1 MDIVGVGGYGE
12 VGRNMTFAQV
22 GQEAAIFDIG
32 FNIQKLSDFEET
44 GGDRKLATKQSM
56 VKAEAI
62 ADDSVLAS
70 YKQNVKSIL
79 ISHCHLDHCGA
90 IPFMANDYRA
100 PVIGTPFTMEV
111 INNLLKDDAIKIKN
125 KLHRINNGTTTKI
138 SDTLEVEF
146 INITHST
153 PSTSLIALHTKE
165 GIILY
170 ANDFKLDD
178 HPILGQKPDYKR
190 IKELGDSGKVRA
202 VVLDACYSNTPGI
215 TPSEKVAREMLREV
229 MLEEDH
235 HGKAVV
241 ISCTASHLA
250 RIKSIQEFSHKMGRE
265 LVIAGRSFLK
275 YISAAEAM
283 GISHYTKETNIWG
296 YRSEIAKQLQKI
308 SKRGLDKYVIL
319 VTGGQGEPH
328 SVLSRMITGEI
339 PITFQPDDAIIF
351 SNKTIPTPINIK
363 NREHMEKRLVDHK
376 LRLFKDVHSSGH
388 CYRED
393 LRAFIKMCNP
403 EHIIPC
409 QGEPK
414 MLEGLKTLGIEMG
427 YNSKRL
433 HVLQN
438 GQKITI

>member
-1 MDIVGVGGYGE
+1 MDIIGVGGYGE

-44 GGDRKLATKQSM
+44 GGDRKLATKQHLI
-56 VKAEAI
+56 KAEAV
-62 ADDSVLAS
+62 ADDTVLAS
-70 YKQNVKSIL
+70 YKNNVKGIL
-79 ISHCHLDHCGA
+79 VSHCHLDHCGA
-90 IPFMANDYRA
+90 IPFMANEYKA
-100 PVIGTPFTMEV
+100 PIVGTPFTMEV
-111 INNLLKDDAIKIKN
+111 INNLLRDDNIKIKN
-125 KLHRINNGTTTKI
+125 KLHRINNGTTLKI
-138 SDTLEVEF
+138 SDNLELEF

-170 ANDFKLDD
+170 ANDFKLDN

-202 VVLDACYSNTPGI
+202 VVLDACYSNTPGK
-215 TPSEKVAREMLREV
+215 TPSEKVAREMLKEV
-229 MLEEDH
+229 MLEEDLQ
-235 HGKAVV
+235 GRALV
-241 ISCTASHLA
+241 ISCTASHMA
-250 RIKSIQEFSHKMGRE
+250 RIKSIQEFSHKIGRE
-265 LVIAGRSFLK
+265 LVVAGRSFLK

-283 GISHYTKETNIWG
+283 GISHYTKGTQIWG
-296 YRSEIAKQLQKI
+296 HRAEIAKNFKKI
-308 SKRGLDKYVIL
+308 AKNGLDKYVVL
-319 VTGGQGEPH
+319 ATGGQGEPH
-328 SVLSRMITGEI
+328 SVLGRMTTGEL
-339 PITFQPDDAIIF
+339 PFAFQRDDAIIF
-351 SNKTIPTPINIK
+351 SNKVIPTEINIR
-363 NREHMEKRLVDHK
+363 NRAQMEKKLVDNK

-393 LRAFIKMCNP
+393 LREFIKLCNP

-414 MLEGLKTLGIEMG
+414 MLEGLKSLGMDMG
-427 YNSKRL
+427 YNAKRL